1 LGKSPNPFLKKK
13 IKKFLVKISE
23 KVIILGRE
31 RSKQI
36 MFFVNEEEYEAIQQR
51 VKMTRLNRS
60 DYLRTMALKGIIY
73 QEDLE
78 SIRQLAYEINKIGV
92 NINQIAK
99 LANEKGTVYK
109 WDLNDIRKKLDQI
122 YRLFG
127 EIAKPK
133 TDKEIRKALKKELEK
148 IKKEIHSA

>member
-1 LGKSPNPFLKKK
+1 M
-13 IKKFLVKISE
+13 
-23 KVIILGRE
+23 IILGRE

>member
-1 LGKSPNPFLKKK
+1 
-13 IKKFLVKISE
+13 
-23 KVIILGRE
+23 LGRE

>member
-1 LGKSPNPFLKKK
+1 M
-13 IKKFLVKISE
+13 
-23 KVIILGRE
+23 GRE